1 MNESKPNSHIQN
13 ESKPFSLPIIQ
24 EVEHDNL
31 ILGQKLIDV
40 YEKRIALLEEENR
53 DLRSKLTS
61 IPLPIT
67 HIPIRRVIRTTSE
80 LRDILESRSSK
91 NL

>member
-1 MNESKPNSHIQN
+1 MNESKPNSHVQN
-13 ESKPFSLPIIQ
+13 ESKPKTLPIQ

-31 ILGQKLIDV
+31 LLGQKLIEV
-40 YEKRIALLEEENR
+40 YEQRIALLEEENR

-91 NL
+91 SL